1 MPTVHGYPPPAQV
14 IGMLMSAV
22 FLDLLDQDA
31 INLERVNRLI
41 ENVDGRIREVE
52 WDGSAA
58 EKFKGAWSTEYKS
71 KLNML
76 VQLFNESA
84 TEVQKRIEALEAAS
98 R

>member
-1 MPTVHGYPPPAQV
+1 MARMGGETGSMGRLKTAFDTEA
-14 IGMLMSAV
+14 G
-22 FLDLLDQDA
+22 
-31 INLERVNRLI
+31 NLTRLI